1 LRIKEQETRLI
12 LHEHDDDDDDDDEI
26 IRENVASFWL
36 YFRDIL
42 AMHGHMNVKNSFRY
56 VRPIE
61 KEAEL
66 LIALLQ
72 GSVRGCFVGWKA
84 LKERCVLSDGKCSEG
99 DRK

>member
-1 LRIKEQETRLI
+1 
-12 LHEHDDDDDDDDEI
+12 
-26 IRENVASFWL
+26 
-36 YFRDIL
+36 
-42 AMHGHMNVKNSFRY
+42 MNGKYSFRY

-66 LIALLQ
+66 LIALLH